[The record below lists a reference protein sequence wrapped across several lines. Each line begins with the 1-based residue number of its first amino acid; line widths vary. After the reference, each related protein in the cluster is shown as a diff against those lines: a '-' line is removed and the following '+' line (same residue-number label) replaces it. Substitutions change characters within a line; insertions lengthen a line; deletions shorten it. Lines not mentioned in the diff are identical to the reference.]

1 MFRNGISDRLHDV
14 LHVLTRLGKRLDAW
28 ILTIQYLIGRVDGLL
43 QGGACLF
50 VRHIVL
56 AAVHETLGLLQR
68 GLQRLLGGFH
78 TGIGLGVAAL
88 GHRIGGLGQRDE
100 GSLHRLGVFIVLLR
114 GPCQILGGQRSHALG
129 GRNEIIRIRQC
140 IFQRAGGIA
149 IRKLVGRHVHQQ
161 IRVLNGRVIA
171 FLHLGIPGR
180 GLLAG

>member
-1 MFRNGISDRLHDV
+1 MFRNGISDRFHGV

-56 AAVHETLGLLQR
+56 AAVHKTLGLLQR

-78 TGIGLGVAAL
+78 TGIGLGVTAL
-88 GHRIGGLGQRDE
+88 GHRIGSFGQRCKR
-100 GSLHRLGVFIVLLR
+100 SFHRLGVLVVLFC